1 MRVYACAREGVDIG
15 IFTFRNPSIWIAC
28 RSEVSSHQNVHR
40 KQHVILMKTTRH
52 FMKNKHSFYRKQH
65 VVLVKTSRRFGE
77 NITSFYRK
85 VSIIGS
91 KASKSNTD
99 ACINI
104 SIKRNFQAQNPR
116 RCAENKRRD
125 VEKQRKSN
133 EDIAKQKR
141 HLPPIC
147 LKKVY

>member
-65 VVLVKTSRRFGE
+65 VVLVKTSRR
-77 NITSFYRK
+77 
-85 VSIIGS
+85 SIE
-91 KASKSNTD
+91 KSLSL
-99 ACINI
+99 AV
-104 SIKRNFQAQNPR
+104 KQVNPTQTP
-116 RCAENKRRD
+116 A
-125 VEKQRKSN
+125 
-133 EDIAKQKR
+133 
-141 HLPPIC
+141 
-147 LKKVY
+147 

>member
-1 MRVYACAREGVDIG
+1 MGCVSLWCF
-15 IFTFRNPSIWIAC
+15 FT
-28 RSEVSSHQNVHR
+28 SERAQ
-40 KQHVILMKTTRH
+40 KTTRH
-52 FMKNKHSFYRKQH
+52 FD
-65 VVLVKTSRRFGE
+65 E
-77 NITSFYRK
+77 NDTSFYEKQALLLSKTTRRFDENNVLFLGK
-85 VSIIGS
+85 EPNNGS
-91 KASKSNTD
+91 KPREIQHTT
-99 ACINI
+99 CINI
-104 SIKRNFQAQNPR
+104 SIKRIFQAKNPR